1 MAAASL
7 ERGISKYDRALGSF
21 GELLG
26 VWFCWVSLTRDVSKS
41 WPSIGCDAHAAR
53 VTLQRSNIG
62 VGLSVIYNPKPDQ
75 NRKPVQ
81 KAWLMT
87 SSQTSGNKAVTVQDI
102 VFMVIIG
109 RFYFSD
115 RIKDI
120 PEINKKCPPK
130 NWRAFEP

>member
-1 MAAASL
+1 
-7 ERGISKYDRALGSF
+7 
-21 GELLG
+21 
-26 VWFCWVSLTRDVSKS
+26 
-41 WPSIGCDAHAAR
+41 
-53 VTLQRSNIG
+53 
-62 VGLSVIYNPKPDQ
+62 
-75 NRKPVQ
+75 
-81 KAWLMT
+81 MT